1 MSEESTPIRASC
13 HCGAIAVIVP
23 RVPEHINHCQCTICR
38 RYGAAW
44 GYYHPDEVKIETKP
58 NAVTKQY
65 IWGDREISFNF
76 CDTCGCV
83 LYWWPLQAPS
93 TDGEEYKMGLNTS
106 NVNPE
111 VLRSVLQNAAI
122 DKPTTSKDSTPE
134 PVATQDLDRNFD

>member
-1 MSEESTPIRASC
+1 MADESTRIRSSC
-13 HCGAIAVIVP
+13 HCGAITVIVP
-23 RVPEHINHCQCTICR
+23 RLPDHINHCQCTICR

-65 IWGDREISFNF
+65 IWGDRDISFNF

-83 LYWWPLQAPS
+83 LYWWPLQPPP
-93 TDGEEYKMGLNTS
+93 TDGGEYKMGLNTS

-111 VLRSVLQNAAI
+111 VLRFVDRKYEYSWVKQPLR
-122 DKPTTSKDSTPE
+122 SKDT
-134 PVATQDLDRNFD
+134 AHQDDLAEY